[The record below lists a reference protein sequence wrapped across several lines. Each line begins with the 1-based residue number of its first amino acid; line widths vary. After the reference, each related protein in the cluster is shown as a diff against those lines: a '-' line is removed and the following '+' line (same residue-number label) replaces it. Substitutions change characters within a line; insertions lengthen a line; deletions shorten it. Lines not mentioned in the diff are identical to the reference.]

1 MKNNESHDLTQGG
14 ILKKLIVF
22 FLPVAAG
29 TIVQQLY
36 NTVDA
41 LIVSK
46 FVGTAALAAVG
57 GSTTQIINLLIGF
70 FVALTSGASVVVAH
84 FYGEKNDDGVGRSSG
99 TAIILCTIIGLGV
112 TAIGE
117 LGAPFFL
124 RIMDTPPETVELA
137 TQYLRIV
144 FSAVVFVLIYNMGA
158 GILRA
163 SGDSRRP
170 FYYLLAC
177 CICNIVMDYVLVKI
191 FSMGVAGAA
200 IATAGSQII
209 SCGLVLL
216 RLSRADEPY
225 RIKRA
230 NLRLQRPI
238 LRRMLKLGIPSGLQ
252 QTMFG
257 FSNAVIQTGVNSL
270 GTTVVAAWSLTGKI
284 DGIYWAIIS
293 AAGVSVMNFVGQ
305 NYGAGRMDRV
315 RDCVKISCK
324 VFSVATVILSAILL
338 AIGKPAILLFTDD
351 QALMAKT
358 WEIMLLFVP
367 YYFTWTFI
375 DVISGTLK
383 GAGDAIVPVIIM
395 GLGICGFRILW
406 VLIVFRLIC
415 PTLTILGLSYVTS
428 WVITD
433 VALIIRYRQWS
444 AKHREKTPQTEQ
456 KTLA

>member
-1 MKNNESHDLTQGG
+1 MKNAESHDLTQGG

-46 FVGTAALAAVG
+46 YVGTAALAAVG

-84 FYGEKNDDGVGRSSG
+84 FYGEKNDEGVGRASG
-99 TAIILCTIIGLGV
+99 TAIVLCTVIGLCV

-117 LGAPFFL
+117 FCAPFFL
-124 RIMDTPPETVELA
+124 KIMDTTAETVAQA
-137 TQYLRIV
+137 TQYLRII

-163 SGDSRRP
+163 SGDSQRP
-170 FYYLLAC
+170 FYYLFAC

-191 FSMGVAGAA
+191 CGMGVAGAA
-200 IATAGSQII
+200 WATAGSQII
-209 SCGLVLL
+209 SCVLVLL
-216 RLSRADEPY
+216 RLTRADEAY
-225 RIKRA
+225 RLKRC
-230 NLRLQRPI
+230 NVRFEKSI
-238 LRRMLKLGIPSGLQ
+238 LRRMLKIGVPSGLQ

-284 DGIYWAIIS
+284 DGVYWAIIS

-324 VFSVATVILSAILL
+324 VFSAATIVLSAILL
-338 AIGKPAILLFTDD
+338 AIGRPAILLFTDD
-351 QALMAKT
+351 QALMDKT
-358 WEIMLLFVP
+358 WEIMLYFVP

-375 DVISGTLK
+375 EVISGTLK
-383 GAGDAIVPVIIM
+383 GAGDAIVPVIIL
-395 GLGICGFRILW
+395 GLGICAFRILW
-406 VLIVFRLIC
+406 VWVVFGMIYHSLI
-415 PTLTILGLSYVTS
+415 ILGLSYVTS

-433 VALIIRYRQWS
+433 IALIIRYRQWS
-444 AKHREKTPQTEQ
+444 KKHRGKTV
-456 KTLA
+456 

>member
-1 MKNNESHDLTQGG
+1 MKNAESHDLTQGG

-46 FVGTAALAAVG
+46 YVGTAALAAVG

-84 FYGEKNDDGVGRSSG
+84 FYGEKNDEGVGRASG
-99 TAIILCTIIGLGV
+99 TAIVLCTVIGLCV

-117 LGAPFFL
+117 LCAPFFL
-124 RIMDTPPETVELA
+124 KIMDTPAETVAQA
-137 TQYLRIV
+137 TQYLRII

-163 SGDSRRP
+163 SGDSQRP

-191 FSMGVAGAA
+191 CGMGVAGAA
-200 IATAGSQII
+200 WATAGSQII
-209 SCGLVLL
+209 SCVLVLL
-216 RLSRADEPY
+216 RLTRADEAY
-225 RIKRA
+225 RLKRC
-230 NLRLQRPI
+230 NVRFEKSI
-238 LRRMLKLGIPSGLQ
+238 LRRMLKIGVPSGLQ

-284 DGIYWAIIS
+284 DGVYWAIIS

-324 VFSVATVILSAILL
+324 VFSAATIVLSAILL
-338 AIGKPAILLFTDD
+338 AIGRPAILLFTDD
-351 QALMAKT
+351 QALMDKT
-358 WEIMLLFVP
+358 WEIMLYFVP

-375 DVISGTLK
+375 EVISGTLK
-383 GAGDAIVPVIIM
+383 GAGDAIVPVIIL
-395 GLGICGFRILW
+395 GLGICAFRILW
-406 VLIVFRLIC
+406 VWVVFGMIYHSLI
-415 PTLTILGLSYVTS
+415 ILGLSYVTS

-433 VALIIRYRQWS
+433 IALIIRYRQWS
-444 AKHREKTPQTEQ
+444 KKHRGK
-456 KTLA
+456 AV

>member
-1 MKNNESHDLTQGG
+1 MKTTESHDLTQGG

-46 FVGTAALAAVG
+46 YVGTAALAAVG

-84 FYGEKNDDGVGRSSG
+84 FYGEKNDEGVARASG
-99 TAIILCTIIGLGV
+99 TAIVLCAMIGLVV

-117 LGAPFFL
+117 LFAPFFL
-124 RIMDTPPETVELA
+124 KIMDTPPETVA
-137 TQYLRIV
+137 QASQYLRIV

-163 SGDSRRP
+163 SGDSQRP

-177 CICNIVMDYVLVKI
+177 CVCNIVMDYVLVKI
-191 FSMGVAGAA
+191 CGMGVAGAA
-200 IATAGSQII
+200 WATAGSQII
-209 SCGLVLL
+209 SCVLVLI
-216 RLSRADEPY
+216 RLTRADEAY
-225 RIKRA
+225 K
-230 NLRLQRPI
+230 LRRCNIRFEKQI

-252 QTMFG
+252 NTMFG

-284 DGIYWAIIS
+284 DGIYWAMIN

-324 VFSVATVILSAILL
+324 VFSAATIVLSGILL
-338 AIGKPAILLFTDD
+338 AIGRPAILLFTND
-351 QALMAKT
+351 QALMDKT
-358 WEIMLLFVP
+358 WEIMLYFVP

-383 GAGDAIVPVIIM
+383 GAGDAIVPVIIL
-395 GLGICGFRILW
+395 GLGICAFRILW
-406 VLIVFRLIC
+406 VLVVFGLIYHS
-415 PTLTILGLSYVTS
+415 LMILGLSYVTS

-433 VALIIRYRQWS
+433 IALIVRYRQWS
-444 AKHREKTPQTEQ
+444 KKHREKTVS
-456 KTLA
+456 

>member
-1 MKNNESHDLTQGG
+1 MRNAESHDLTQGG

-46 FVGTAALAAVG
+46 YVGTAALAAVG

-84 FYGEKNDDGVGRSSG
+84 FYGEKNDEGVGRASG
-99 TAIILCTIIGLGV
+99 TAIVLCTIIGLCV

-117 LGAPFFL
+117 LCAPVFL
-124 RIMDTPPETVELA
+124 GWMDTPAETVAQA
-137 TQYLRIV
+137 TEYLRIV

-163 SGDSRRP
+163 SGDSQRP

-177 CICNIVMDYVLVKI
+177 CVCNIVMDYVLVKI
-191 FSMGVAGAA
+191 CGMGVAGAA
-200 IATAGSQII
+200 IATAASQMI
-209 SCGLVLL
+209 SCVLVII
-216 RLSRADEPY
+216 RLTHADESY
-225 RIKRA
+225 RLKKV
-230 NLRLQRPI
+230 NLRLTRSI
-238 LRRMLKLGIPSGLQ
+238 LRRMLKIGIPSGLQ

-315 RDCVKISCK
+315 RECVKLSMK
-324 VFSVATVILSAILL
+324 VFSAVTVVMSAALL
-338 AIGKPAILLFTDD
+338 AIGRPAILLFTDD
-351 QALMAKT
+351 QALMEKT
-358 WEIMLLFVP
+358 WEIMLYFVP

-375 DVISGTLK
+375 EVISGTLK
-383 GAGDAIVPVIIM
+383 GAGDAIVPVIIL

-406 VLIVFRLIC
+406 VLVVFGLIYHS
-415 PTLTILGLSYVTS
+415 LIILGLSYVTS

-433 VALIIRYRQWS
+433 IALIIRYVQWS
-444 AKHREKTPQTEQ
+444 KKHREK
-456 KTLA
+456 AVS

>member
-1 MKNNESHDLTQGG
+1 MKKQESHDLTQGG

-46 FVGTAALAAVG
+46 YVGTAALAAVG

-70 FVALTSGASVVVAH
+70 FVAFTGGASVVVAH
-84 FYGEKNDDGVGRSSG
+84 FYGEKNDEGVAKASG
-99 TAIILCTIIGLGV
+99 TAIVFCTIIGLCV

-117 LGAPFFL
+117 LGAPLFL
-124 RIMDTPPETVELA
+124 DLMGTPAETVAQA
-137 TQYLRIV
+137 TEYLRIV
-144 FSAVVFVLIYNMGA
+144 FSAVAFVLIYNMGA

-163 SGDSRRP
+163 SGDSQRP

-191 FSMGVAGAA
+191 FGMGVAGAA
-200 IATAGSQII
+200 IATAASQII
-209 SCGLVLL
+209 SCVLVLI
-216 RLSRADEPY
+216 RLVRADEAY
-225 RIKRA
+225 RIKRV
-230 NLRLQRPI
+230 NLRLTRSI

-252 QTMFG
+252 QAMFG
-257 FSNAVIQTGVNSL
+257 LSNAVIQTGVNSL

-284 DGIYWAIIS
+284 DGVYWAIIS

-305 NYGAGRMDRV
+305 NYGAGRIDRV
-315 RDCVKISCK
+315 RECVKLSSK
-324 VFSVATVILSAILL
+324 VFSAVTIILSAILI
-338 AIGKPAILLFTDD
+338 AIGRPAIGLFTDD
-351 QALMAKT
+351 PLLMEKT
-358 WEIMLLFVP
+358 WEIMLYFVP

-375 DVISGTLK
+375 EVISGTLK
-383 GAGDAIVPVIIM
+383 GAGDAIVPVIIL

-406 VLIVFRLIC
+406 VLVVFGLMNHS
-415 PTLTILGLSYVTS
+415 LMILGLSYVTS

-433 VALIIRYRQWS
+433 AALIIRYVQWS
-444 AKHREKTPQTEQ
+444 RKHREK
-456 KTLA
+456 AA

>member
-1 MKNNESHDLTQGG
+1 MKNAESHDLTQGG

-46 FVGTAALAAVG
+46 YVGTAALAAVG

-84 FYGEKNDDGVGRSSG
+84 FYGEKNDEGVGRASG
-99 TAIILCTIIGLGV
+99 TAIVLCTVIGLCV

-117 LGAPFFL
+117 LCAPFFL
-124 RIMDTPPETVELA
+124 KIMDTPAETVAQA
-137 TQYLRIV
+137 TQYLRII

-163 SGDSRRP
+163 SGDSQRP

-191 FSMGVAGAA
+191 VGMGVAGAA
-200 IATAGSQII
+200 WATAGSQII
-209 SCGLVLL
+209 SCVLVLL
-216 RLSRADEPY
+216 RLTRADEAY
-225 RIKRA
+225 RLKRC
-230 NLRLQRPI
+230 NVRFEKSI
-238 LRRMLKLGIPSGLQ
+238 LRRMLKIGVPSGLQ

-284 DGIYWAIIS
+284 DGVYWAIIS

-324 VFSVATVILSAILL
+324 VFSAATIVLSAILL
-338 AIGKPAILLFTDD
+338 AIGRPAILLFTDD
-351 QALMAKT
+351 QALMDKT
-358 WEIMLLFVP
+358 WEIMLYFVP

-375 DVISGTLK
+375 EVISGTLK
-383 GAGDAIVPVIIM
+383 GAGDAIVPVIIL
-395 GLGICGFRILW
+395 GLGICAFRILW
-406 VLIVFRLIC
+406 VWVVFGMVYHSLI
-415 PTLTILGLSYVTS
+415 ILGLSYVTS

-433 VALIIRYRQWS
+433 IALIIRYRQWS
-444 AKHREKTPQTEQ
+444 KKHRGKTV
-456 KTLA
+456 

>member
-1 MKNNESHDLTQGG
+1 MKNTESHDLTQGG

-46 FVGTAALAAVG
+46 YVGTAALAAVG
-57 GSTTQIINLLIGF
+57 GSTTQIINILIGF
-70 FVALTSGASVVVAH
+70 FVALTGGASVIVAH
-84 FYGEKNDDGVGRSSG
+84 FYGEKNDEGVARASG
-99 TAIILCTIIGLGV
+99 TAVILCTIIGICLTIVGSF
-112 TAIGE
+112 
-117 LGAPFFL
+117 GAPFFL
-124 RIMDTPPETVELA
+124 RIMGAPADTVAMA

-144 FSAVVFVLIYNMGA
+144 SGAAVFVLIYNMGA

-177 CICNIVMDYVLVKI
+177 CVCNIIGDYVLVKI
-191 FSMGVAGAA
+191 FGLGVAGAA
-200 IATAGSQII
+200 IATAASQII
-209 SCGLVLL
+209 SCVLVLI
-216 RLSRADEPY
+216 RLATADEAY
-225 RIKRA
+225 RLRRC
-230 NLRLQRPI
+230 NLRLERSI
-238 LRRMLKLGIPSGLQ
+238 LVRMLKIGIPSGLQ
-252 QTMFG
+252 NTMFG

-284 DGIYWAIIS
+284 DGVYWAIIS

-305 NYGAGRMDRV
+305 NFGAGRMDRV
-315 RDCVKISCK
+315 RECVKLSFK
-324 VFSVATVILSAILL
+324 VFSAVTIVLSAILL
-338 AIGKPAILLFTDD
+338 AIGKPAILLFTNDRE
-351 QALMAKT
+351 LMDRT
-358 WEIMLLFVP
+358 WEIMLYFVP

-375 DVISGTLK
+375 EVISGTLK
-383 GAGDAIVPVIIM
+383 GAGDAVVPMIIM

-406 VLIVFRLIC
+406 VWIVFGLIYHS
-415 PTLTILGLSYVTS
+415 LTILGLSYVTS

-433 VALIIRYRQWS
+433 IALIVRYRQWL
-444 AKHREKTPQTEQ
+444 KKQREKTLQTEQ

>member
-1 MKNNESHDLTQGG
+1 MKNTESHDLTQGG

-46 FVGTAALAAVG
+46 YVGTAALAAVG

-84 FYGEKNDDGVGRSSG
+84 FYGEKNDDGVSRASG
-99 TAIILCTIIGLGV
+99 TAIVLCALIGLGV

-117 LGAPFFL
+117 LFAPFFL
-124 RIMDTPPETVELA
+124 KIMDTPPETVA
-137 TQYLRIV
+137 QASQYLRIV

-177 CICNIVMDYVLVKI
+177 CVCNIIGDYVLVKI
-191 FSMGVAGAA
+191 CGMGVAGAA
-200 IATAGSQII
+200 WATAGSQII

-216 RLSRADEPY
+216 RLIRADEAY
-225 RIKRA
+225 KLKRC
-230 NLRLQRPI
+230 NIRFEKPI

-252 QTMFG
+252 NTMFG

-315 RDCVKISCK
+315 RECVKISCK
-324 VFSVATVILSAILL
+324 VFSVATIVLSAILL
-338 AIGKPAILLFTDD
+338 AIGKPAILLFTNDR
-351 QALMAKT
+351 ALMDKT
-358 WEIMLLFVP
+358 WEIMLYFVP

-383 GAGDAIVPVIIM
+383 GAGDAIVPVVIL
-395 GLGICGFRILW
+395 GLGICAFRILW
-406 VLIVFRLIC
+406 VLVVFGIIYHSLM
-415 PTLTILGLSYVTS
+415 ILGLSYVTS

-433 VALIIRYRQWS
+433 IALIIRYRQWS
-444 AKHREKTPQTEQ
+444 KKHREKT
-456 KTLA
+456 L

>member
-1 MKNNESHDLTQGG
+1 MKNAESHDLTQGG

-46 FVGTAALAAVG
+46 YVGTAALAAVG

-84 FYGEKNDDGVGRSSG
+84 FYGEKNDEGVGRASG
-99 TAIILCTIIGLGV
+99 TAIVLCTVIGLCV

-117 LGAPFFL
+117 LCAPFFL
-124 RIMDTPPETVELA
+124 KIMDTPAETVAQA
-137 TQYLRIV
+137 TQYLRII

-163 SGDSRRP
+163 SGDSQRP

-191 FSMGVAGAA
+191 CGMGVAGAA
-200 IATAGSQII
+200 WATAGSQII
-209 SCGLVLL
+209 SCALVLL
-216 RLSRADEPY
+216 RLTRADEAY
-225 RIKRA
+225 RLKRC
-230 NLRLQRPI
+230 NVRFEKSI
-238 LRRMLKLGIPSGLQ
+238 LRRMLKIGVPSGLQ

-284 DGIYWAIIS
+284 DGVYWAIIS

-305 NYGAGRMDRV
+305 NYGAGRMNRV

-324 VFSVATVILSAILL
+324 VFSAATIVLSAILL
-338 AIGKPAILLFTDD
+338 AIGRPAILLFTDD
-351 QALMAKT
+351 QALMDKT
-358 WEIMLLFVP
+358 WEIMLYFVP

-375 DVISGTLK
+375 EVISGTLK
-383 GAGDAIVPVIIM
+383 GAGDAIVPVIIL
-395 GLGICGFRILW
+395 GLGICAFRILW
-406 VLIVFRLIC
+406 VLVVFGMIYHSLI
-415 PTLTILGLSYVTS
+415 ILGLSYVTS

-433 VALIIRYRQWS
+433 IALIIRYRQWS
-444 AKHREKTPQTEQ
+444 KKHRGKTV
-456 KTLA
+456 

>member
-1 MKNNESHDLTQGG
+1 MAAGSHDLTQGG

-46 FVGTAALAAVG
+46 YVGTAALAAVG

-84 FYGEKNDDGVGRSSG
+84 FYGEKNDSGVARASG

-124 RIMDTPPETVELA
+124 KIMDTPPETVAQA
-137 TQYLRIV
+137 TEYLRIV

-163 SGDSRRP
+163 SGDSQRP
-170 FYYLLAC
+170 FFYLLAC

-191 FSMGVAGAA
+191 FGMGVAGAA

-216 RLSRADEPY
+216 RLSRAEEPY
-225 RIKRA
+225 RIRRA
-230 NLRLQRPI
+230 NLRLERSI
-238 LRRMLKLGIPSGLQ
+238 LLRMLKLGIPSGLQ

-257 FSNAVIQTGVNSL
+257 LSNAIIQTAVNSL

-293 AAGVSVMNFVGQ
+293 AAGISVMNFVGQ
-305 NYGAGRMDRV
+305 NYGAGRIDRV
-315 RDCVKISCK
+315 KECVRRSFLL
-324 VFSVATVILSAILL
+324 FSAVTIVLSAVLL
-338 AIGKPAILLFTDD
+338 AIGKPAIRLFTGD
-351 QALMAKT
+351 QALMEKT
-358 WEIMLLFVP
+358 WEIMLLFVA
-367 YYFTWTFI
+367 T
-375 DVISGTLK
+375 K
-383 GAGDAIVPVIIM
+383 PV
-395 GLGICGFRILW
+395 
-406 VLIVFRLIC
+406 
-415 PTLTILGLSYVTS
+415 
-428 WVITD
+428 
-433 VALIIRYRQWS
+433 RY
-444 AKHREKTPQTEQ
+444 T
-456 KTLA
+456 